1 MCGRFHHDRSA
12 AASTGAV
19 VHAFALPTSVGPLP
33 TAHLGYI
40 DLLATAGLLA
50 GSLPTIFIAKRL
62 VGKLPGRIHA
72 VAFIALLVVVL
83 ASMLVIR
90 LG

>member
-1 MCGRFHHDRSA
+1 M
-12 AASTGAV
+12 
-19 VHAFALPTSVGPLP
+19 GPLP

-72 VAFIALLVVVL
+72 VAFIALLGVVL

>member
-1 MCGRFHHDRSA
+1 MGR
-12 AASTGAV
+12 
-19 VHAFALPTSVGPLP
+19 LPA
-33 TAHLGYI
+33 AHLGYI

-50 GSLPTIFIAKRL
+50 GYLPTIFIAKRL